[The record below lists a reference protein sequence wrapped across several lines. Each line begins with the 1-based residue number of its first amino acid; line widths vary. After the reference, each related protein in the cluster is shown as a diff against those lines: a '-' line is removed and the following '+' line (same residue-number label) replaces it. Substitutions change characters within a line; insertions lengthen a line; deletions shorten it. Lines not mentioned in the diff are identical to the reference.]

1 MEFDLSDNEEHSP
14 FKLRRFL
21 TPLGQFRPRK
31 FSSPLPKLLFD
42 EVADAQPRDES
53 CSTLFDSGIGS
64 TFADY
69 ETENKG
75 RLCPRYH
82 SEGLCE
88 LGRGCPLIH
97 EEKRIDISHRTTFDP
112 NAPEF
117 KPRQCLPSIPWSTN
131 DENVL
136 TSSVTSSV
144 TSSAGNDDEIAR
156 NLTKLALQFQKY
168 TPSGKQWHHP
178 LKQCKQTTPHH
189 FKTESGEHDNKT
201 EYVTT
206 GIKSTDF
213 LTGDDNNSFEA
224 DFSAVVGS
232 ASKRKN
238 VSSKFK
244 TKPCTTYYTI
254 GTCPYGEKCNFYHTE
269 DEKNS
274 SRVKTRLCKSWNSSG
289 ACEYGERCDFAHGSE
304 ELVVKF
310 KTRMCKI
317 FQATGRCP
325 YGTQCT
331 FAHYEREKR
340 KDISTVYKFKTEMCQ
355 LWLNNKCV
363 FGAACHFAHGPE
375 EMKMSIESNEN

>member
-1 MEFDLSDNEEHSP
+1 MELNLSDNEEHSP

-21 TPLGQFRPRK
+21 TPLGQFRPRR
-31 FSSPLPKLLFD
+31 FSSPLPKKLHLFD
-42 EVADAQPRDES
+42 DVADAKPRDES

-69 ETENKG
+69 
-75 RLCPRYH
+75 
-82 SEGLCE
+82 
-88 LGRGCPLIH
+88 
-97 EEKRIDISHRTTFDP
+97 D
-112 NAPEF
+112 APD
-117 KPRQCLPSIPWSTN
+117 KPRQCPPSITWSTN
-131 DENVL
+131 DENIL
-136 TSSVTSSV
+136 

-168 TPSGKQWHHP
+168 TPSGKQWHQP
-178 LKQCKQTTPHH
+178 ALKQRKQTTPHH
-189 FKTESGEHDNKT
+189 FETESGKYDDKT
-201 EYVTT
+201 EYFTP

-213 LTGDDNNSFEA
+213 VTGDDNSFDA

-238 VSSKFK
+238 ASSKFK

-254 GTCPYGEKCNFYHTE
+254 GTCPYGDKCNFYHTE

-274 SRVKTRLCKSWNSSG
+274 TRVKTRLCKSWNSSG

-304 ELVVKF
+304 ELVVKY

-363 FGAACHFAHGPE
+363 FGAACHFAHGAE
-375 EMKMSIESNEN
+375 EMKIPLESNEN